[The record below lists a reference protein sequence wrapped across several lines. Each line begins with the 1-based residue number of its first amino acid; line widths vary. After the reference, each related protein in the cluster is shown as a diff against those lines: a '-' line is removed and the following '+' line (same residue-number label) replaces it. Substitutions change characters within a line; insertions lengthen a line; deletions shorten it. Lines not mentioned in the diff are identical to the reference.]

1 MTIPFHDFGGAG
13 SIIHFA
19 HANAYPPG
27 CYQQLFQPF
36 LDNYKV
42 IGMYQRPLWENSK
55 PAQFKS
61 WYQLADDLI
70 FFFEQQQLK
79 QVIGVGHS
87 MGGVVSIIA
96 AIKRPDLFSKL
107 VLIDPVIFPKH
118 YTLFTDLLPRFLRKQ
133 LIPIA
138 KLSAKRRDIWPDQQT
153 VFDSFRTKKVFRSF
167 SDSTLWDFIKAGT
180 KADGKGQV
188 ALTYPKAWETQIYIT
203 APSLLA
209 DLKKLS
215 IPILAIKG
223 AYSNVITTTVWEE
236 WKNAQP
242 HNDFLEYPNSG
253 HLVPMEYPSEL
264 AEWILGKLSE
274 KKREEVIK

>member
-1 MTIPFHDFGGAG
+1 MTIPFHNFGGTG
-13 SIIHFA
+13 SIVHFA

-42 IGMYQRPLWENSK
+42 LGMYQRPLWENSN
-55 PAQFKS
+55 PITFKS
-61 WYQLADDLI
+61 WHQLADDLI
-70 FFFEQQQLK
+70 LFFDQQQLK

-118 YTLFTDLLPRFLRKQ
+118 YTQFTDLLPHFLRKRI
-133 LIPIA
+133 IPMA
-138 KLSAKRRDIWPDQQT
+138 KLSAKRRDIWANQQM
-153 VFDSFRTKKVFRSF
+153 VFDSFRTKKVFRGF
-167 SDSTLWDFIKAGT
+167 SDSALWDFVKAST
-180 KADGKGQV
+180 KANGNGQV
-188 ALTYPKAWETQIYIT
+188 TLTYPKKWETQVYIT
-203 APSLLA
+203 APSLLKA
-209 DLKKLS
+209 LKKLD

-223 AYSNVITTTVWEE
+223 QYSNVITAAVWSE
-236 WKNAQP
+236 WKKAQP

-253 HLVPMEYPSEL
+253 HLVPMEYPAEL
-264 AEWILGKLSE
+264 AKWILEQLSDT
-274 KKREEVIK
+274 KRKEAVQ